1 MHEGIQDH
9 SKLKYELCN
18 TNRVILFVFLVITR
32 VLFETKIINKR
43 FIFHF
48 SNAAPKTT
56 YMAKS
61 SEVIEKKVFQSFL
74 CAPSFKKEIMDLG
87 NKGNLTI

>member
-1 MHEGIQDH
+1 MQYQ
-9 SKLKYELCN
+9 SS
-18 TNRVILFVFLVITR
+18 RR
-32 VLFETKIINKR
+32 VLFETKILSTS
-43 FIFHF
+43 FFYF

-87 NKGNLTI
+87 NKGNLTIQYVLTCTLGDL

>member
-1 MHEGIQDH
+1 MQYQP
-9 SKLKYELCN
+9 SYF
-18 TNRVILFVFLVITR
+18 IL
-32 VLFETKIINKR
+32 LFETKIINKR

-87 NKGNLTI
+87 NKGNLTIQYVGTCAQF

>member
-1 MHEGIQDH
+1 MNIFKIIQN
-9 SKLKYELCN
+9 SNMIYAIPIEL
-18 TNRVILFVFLVITR
+18 
-32 VLFETKIINKR
+32 LFETMILNTS
-43 FIFHF
+43 FFYF

-87 NKGNLTI
+87 NKGNLTIQYV

>member
-1 MHEGIQDH
+1 M
-9 SKLKYELCN
+9 KLLY
-18 TNRVILFVFLVITR
+18 
-32 VLFETKIINKR
+32 
-43 FIFHF
+43 F

-56 YMAKS
+56 NMAKS

-87 NKGNLTI
+87 NKGNLTIQYV

>member
-1 MHEGIQDH
+1 MNIFKIIQN
-9 SKLKYELCN
+9 SNMIYAIPIEL
-18 TNRVILFVFLVITR
+18 
-32 VLFETKIINKR
+32 LFETVILNTS
-43 FIFHF
+43 FLYF

-87 NKGNLTI
+87 NKGNFTIQYV

>member
-1 MHEGIQDH
+1 M
-9 SKLKYELCN
+9 KLLY
-18 TNRVILFVFLVITR
+18 
-32 VLFETKIINKR
+32 
-43 FIFHF
+43 F

-74 CAPSFKKEIMDLG
+74 CAPSFKKEIIDLG

>member
-1 MHEGIQDH
+1 MHIFKIIQN
-9 SKLKYELCN
+9 SNMIYAIPIEL
-18 TNRVILFVFLVITR
+18 RG
-32 VLFETKIINKR
+32 VLFKTNILNTS
-43 FIFHF
+43 FFC

-87 NKGNLTI
+87 NKGNLAIQYV